1 MESFIGAILNEWHLF
16 ENEYQNTNTLTLFR
30 NIFIVYNSTLNKSF
44 NELKKMYGL
53 ESSINNVLLYN
64 DLDKASNNN
73 FIYLHKHNISKKK
86 IKSIIEVITQKNK
99 TCTYEDAI
107 SILEKIINAN
117 NKVNEQTIVPEAHAL
132 ISCQLVNNPML

>member
-1 MESFIGAILNEWHLF
+1 MDSFIGAILDEWHFF
-16 ENEYQNTNTLTLFR
+16 ENEYQNTNTFTLFR

-44 NELKKMYGL
+44 EKLKKMYGV
-53 ESSINNVLLYN
+53 ECSSSIFLYN

-73 FIYLHKHNISKKK
+73 FIYLHKHNISKNK
-86 IKSIIEVITQKNK
+86 IKSIIKKITQKNK

-132 ISCQLVNNPML
+132 ILCQPVNNPML

>member
-1 MESFIGAILNEWHLF
+1 MESFIGAILDEWHFF
-16 ENEYQNTNTLTLFR
+16 ENEYQNTKTLILFR

-44 NELKKMYGL
+44 KQLKKLYGI
-53 ESSINNVLLYN
+53 ESSASIFLYN

-132 ISCQLVNNPML
+132 ISCQPVNNPML